1 MSRFY
6 MTLPS
11 NSSMDYYP
19 ENTVACYTTK
29 LANAVELEGDWEVGL
44 AEMSIPSAVYNVV
57 ANQCYYTISLDNVH
71 FRAIVVPEGNYRR
84 LGDLIAVIHSAM
96 PKDVYNEP
104 YIKFTLRAGHIEMT
118 FTELLKTTL
127 SIRFSESLAEI
138 LGADADVAY
147 DHNHARMSR
156 KFSLTNGDINSM
168 YIYCDI
174 LEHVTVGDTKAPL
187 LRIVD
192 KPRKKYGNMHQTFNP
207 ILYVPLQKKN
217 FDTVE
222 VNIMT
227 DDGRPV
233 PFRYGKSFVVL
244 EFRRSYLGL

>member
-11 NSSMDYYP
+11 NSSMEYYP
-19 ENTVACYTTK
+19 ETTAAENTTK
-29 LANAVELEGDWEVGL
+29 LADTMELEGDWEVGL
-44 AEMSIPSAVYNVV
+44 AEMSIPGAVYNVV

-71 FRAIVVPEGNYRR
+71 FHSTIVPEGNYRR
-84 LGDLIAVIHSAM
+84 FSDLIAAIHSTM
-96 PKDVYNEP
+96 PKDVFNEP
-104 YIKFTLRAGHIEMT
+104 YIKFTPKGGRIEMT
-118 FTELLKTTL
+118 FTKLLDTVL
-127 SIRFSESLAEI
+127 SIRFSKI

-147 DHNHARMSR
+147 DRNHAAKSR
-156 KFSLTNGDINSM
+156 RFSLVNGDIDSV

-192 KPRKKYGNMHQTFNP
+192 KDRKKHENVHQTFNP

-222 VNIMT
+222 VNIMS
-227 DDGRPV
+227 DSGRPV
-233 PFRYGKSFVVL
+233 SFRYGKSLIVL
-244 EFRRSYLGL
+244 EFRRTYLGL

>member
-1 MSRFY
+1 M
-6 MTLPS
+6 
-11 NSSMDYYP
+11 
-19 ENTVACYTTK
+19 
-29 LANAVELEGDWEVGL
+29 ELEGDWEVGL
-44 AEMSIPSAVYNVV
+44 AEMSIPGAVYNVV
-57 ANQCYYTISLDNVH
+57 ANQCYYTLSLDNVH
-71 FRAIVVPEGNYRR
+71 FHSTIVAESNYRR
-84 LGDLIAVIHSAM
+84 MNDLIAAMHSTM
-96 PKDVYNEP
+96 PKDIFNEP
-104 YIKFTLRAGHIEMT
+104 YIKFTAKGVHIEMT
-118 FTELLKTTL
+118 FTELLDMVL
-127 SIRFSESLAEI
+127 SIRFSEILAEI

-147 DHNHARMSR
+147 DRNDARTSR
-156 KFSLTNGDINSM
+156 RFSLVNGDINSA

-192 KPRKKYGNMHQTFNP
+192 KDRQKRGNVHQTFNP

-227 DDGRPV
+227 DGGRPV

-244 EFRRSYLGL
+244 EFRRTYLGL